1 MNFKKSVL
9 VSIAIF
15 LLMSTP
21 IVSSCYSLYRTHQD
35 MVAIGD
41 YLNEGL
47 VEEAEN
53 LIEKTND
60 KRMLSH
66 DRTTLML
73 LEIVTE
79 YYKSSQ
85 NNEIDVGILDQI
97 EEIRK
102 RDLIG
107 EEEKSLDFIELSI
120 KTLVEPR
127 EAIAL
132 AKEMQNSSLP
142 SEMNHAVKL
151 MELVSIVSVDNMSK
165 EDVERAEELFDDED
179 LNSLYK
185 NEIDPIKRY
194 WPLIKSVKGHF
205 SLRALP
211 EVARAIIRLILDWL
225 KGDNPQGSLMIKG

>member
-9 VSIAIF
+9 VSITIF

-21 IVSSCYSLYRTHQD
+21 IMSSCYSLYRTHQD

-41 YLNEGL
+41 CLNKGL

-120 KTLVEPR
+120 KTLR
-127 EAIAL
+127 
-132 AKEMQNSSLP
+132 
-142 SEMNHAVKL
+142 
-151 MELVSIVSVDNMSK
+151 
-165 EDVERAEELFDDED
+165 
-179 LNSLYK
+179 
-185 NEIDPIKRY
+185 
-194 WPLIKSVKGHF
+194 
-205 SLRALP
+205 
-211 EVARAIIRLILDWL
+211 
-225 KGDNPQGSLMIKG
+225 

>member
-1 MNFKKSVL
+1 MSFKKSVL
-9 VSIAIF
+9 VSITIF
-15 LLMSTP
+15 LLMSIP
-21 IVSSCYSLYRTHQD
+21 IMSSCYSVYRTRQD

-41 YLNEGL
+41 CLNKGM

-53 LIEKTND
+53 LIEKIND

-73 LEIVTE
+73 FEIVTK

-102 RDLIG
+102 RDLISD
-107 EEEKSLDFIELSI
+107 EEKSLDFIELSI

-142 SEMNHAVKL
+142 FEMNHAVKL
-151 MELVSIVSVDNMSK
+151 MELVSIVSVDNLSK

>member
-1 MNFKKSVL
+1 
-9 VSIAIF
+9 
-15 LLMSTP
+15 MSTP
-21 IVSSCYSLYRTHQD
+21 VISSCYSLYRTHQD

-73 LEIVTE
+73 LEIVTK

-132 AKEMQNSSLP
+132 AKEMQNSSLS
-142 SEMNHAVKL
+142 SEMSHAVKL

-185 NEIDPIKRY
+185 NEIDQIKRY
-194 WPLIKSVKGHF
+194 WPLIKLAKGHF
-205 SLRALP
+205 SLGELP
-211 EVARAIIRLILDWL
+211 EVAKAIIRVILDWL
-225 KGDNPQGSLMIKG
+225 RGDLNNPQEALMIKG